1 MWIDRHR
8 APAFAG
14 VLALGLAVGLP
25 LAQAETRRAAEEV
38 VAPAPAKKVRAS
50 VASRA
55 ARYAFD
61 RGDLDAA
68 VTLWSQCA
76 EAGEAPCQSS
86 LASVLMSG
94 IRGEK
99 DNAAAIALLT
109 RAVEADD
116 AFGAFLLAGFYY
128 HGDEAAGL
136 KVDHA
141 RAFDLFRRAD
151 RAEIPEARAELAMMY
166 LRGDGVPANR
176 AEAIRLLL
184 SAGREGVPLALVRAG
199 GLLREASPEQDLAAA
214 ASAFLLAAEMD
225 FPSGMYFFAEM
236 LRQGQGI
243 KADRVEAMK
252 WYLVAAEH
260 PDADDAI
267 KSLAARSVT
276 QHRLEL
282 SFWDFR
288 RARMLAKAWTEQP
301 NPYR

>member
-1 MWIDRHR
+1 MWLDRHR
-8 APAFAG
+8 APALAS

-25 LAQAETRRAAEEV
+25 LAQAETRRAADEV
-38 VAPAPAKKVRAS
+38 VAPAPAKKVGAS
-50 VASRA
+50 VWRRVA
-55 ARYAFD
+55 AYAFD
-61 RGDLDAA
+61 RDDDEAA
-68 VTLWSQCA
+68 VLLWSQCA
-76 EAGEAPCQSS
+76 AAGEAACQSA
-86 LASVLMSG
+86 LAYMIIMG
-94 IRGEK
+94 RGVER
-99 DNAAAIALLT
+99 DHAAAIALLT

-116 AFGAFLLAGFYY
+116 AYAATLLGFAHYY
-128 HGDEAAGL
+128 GTGEEGWTPDY
-136 KVDHA
+136 A
-141 RAFDLFRRAD
+141 RAFDLFSRAD
-151 RAEIPEARAELAMMY
+151 RGGIPVARAELGMMH

-199 GLLREASPEQDLAAA
+199 GLLREASPEKDLAAA
-214 ASAFLLAAEMD
+214 ASAFLMAAEMD

-260 PDADDAI
+260 PDADEHI
-267 KSLAARSVT
+267 KALAERSVT
-276 QHRLEL
+276 LHRAQL
-282 SFWDFR
+282 SAADFR

>member
-25 LAQAETRRAAEEV
+25 LAQAETRRAADEV
-38 VAPAPAKKVRAS
+38 VAPAQAKKVGAS
-50 VASRA
+50 VWRRA
-55 ARYAFD
+55 AGYAFD
-61 RGDLDAA
+61 RDDDEAA
-68 VTLWSQCA
+68 VLLWSQCA
-76 EAGEAPCQSS
+76 EAGEAACQSA
-86 LASVLMSG
+86 LAYMIIMG
-94 IRGEK
+94 RGVER
-99 DNAAAIALLT
+99 DYAAAIALLT

-116 AFGAFLLAGFYY
+116 AYAAFLLAGVHYY
-128 HGDEAAGL
+128 GIGEEGWKPDY
-136 KVDHA
+136 A
-141 RAFDLFRRAD
+141 RAFELFSRAD
-151 RAEIPEARAELAMMY
+151 RGEIPVARAELGMMH